1 MASYRLIN
9 VADPIDNTDV
19 ATKSYVET
27 RINSVIG
34 GGGGVGATDPE
45 ARAAIGWPYT
55 NSDSIDA
62 RVTNHHDG
70 IINLWSAV
78 GSPYTNP

>member
-34 GGGGVGATDPE
+34 GGGVGATDPE
-45 ARAAIGWPYT
+45 ARSAIGWPYT
-55 NSDSIDA
+55 N
-62 RVTNHHDG
+62 
-70 IINLWSAV
+70 
-78 GSPYTNP
+78 